1 MYLSDWMSTS
11 PYSTG
16 YCIQTNFHLTFKF
29 KATARIRLEHAYIQR
44 NNKQVKCVENPA
56 VLLKFARG
64 ITEQT
69 ISSFSTYGL
78 KPALILCVCV
88 CVEHLLPQNFLPQ
101 LSSEST
107 LSTASSRIATVPH
120 LPQLTYNPHSAPHLS
135 LLDCLRTLP
144 WPCEIMQTREF
155 SGCLCS
161 GFDVNTRLKLVLS
174 KENGLWD
181 GGTNSSCFF
190 VCVTIRILIW
200 TVVQLN

>member
-16 YCIQTNFHLTFKF
+16 YCIQTNFHLTFK
-29 KATARIRLEHAYIQR
+29 ATDRIRLEHAYIQR

-88 CVEHLLPQNFLPQ
+88 CRTFAPSEFPPTTQQWEHPIDGFQSHCNSATLATTDLQPSQRTSLELVGLPAD
-101 LSSEST
+101 
-107 LSTASSRIATVPH
+107 TAMAMRNHA
-120 LPQLTYNPHSAPHLS
+120 
-135 LLDCLRTLP
+135 
-144 WPCEIMQTREF
+144 
-155 SGCLCS
+155 
-161 GFDVNTRLKLVLS
+161 NTRVFGMSLQWVWRQHPPQTGSLQGERPV
-174 KENGLWD
+174 WD

>member
-16 YCIQTNFHLTFKF
+16 YCIQTNFHLTFK
-29 KATARIRLEHAYIQR
+29 ATDRICLEHAYIQR

-88 CVEHLLPQNFLPQ
+88 SNICSLRISSHNSAVRAPYRRLPVALQQCHTCHNWLTTLTAHLTWACWTACGHCHGHAKSCKHESFRDVSAVGLTSTPASNWFSPRRTACGTVEQIQAASLFVSPLGFWFGQ
-101 LSSEST
+101 SS
-107 LSTASSRIATVPH
+107 
-120 LPQLTYNPHSAPHLS
+120 
-135 LLDCLRTLP
+135 
-144 WPCEIMQTREF
+144 
-155 SGCLCS
+155 
-161 GFDVNTRLKLVLS
+161 
-174 KENGLWD
+174 
-181 GGTNSSCFF
+181 NS
-190 VCVTIRILIW
+190 I
-200 TVVQLN
+200 N